1 MTIFESILL
10 GIVQGLAE
18 FLPISSSGH
27 LAILQHFFKIDSEKV
42 LPFAVL
48 LHVGTLISLVAVYY
62 KDLWDLIKELGAM
75 CKDIVQGRG
84 PRLYANTTRKLGFL
98 IIIATFPTAVIGL
111 LFNDLFN
118 NMYSS
123 MLAVG
128 ICLII
133 TGTLLWIAEKTVKQG
148 KEIRGMRIRD
158 AFLIGVFQGI
168 AIAPGISRSGS
179 TIVGGL
185 FSGLSRELTVR
196 FAFLISVPSILGA
209 VILEGPSAFADG
221 FSKELVLP
229 ILIGVVTAAIFG
241 FLAIKTMIRLVSGKR
256 LTVFSWYTWIIGAA
270 LLVYVLV
277 TELM

>member
-1 MTIFESILL
+1 LL